1 MSFAVVIG
9 VGNRFRRDDG
19 VGPAVAEEISK
30 GNLAGLRVVTDIGDP
45 GTFFDA
51 WAGARVAVVVD
62 GAMGDGADP
71 GRIRR
76 WVAGE
81 TPDLRVVSSHAMG
94 VPQVYALG
102 ACLGQMPDRLV
113 VLSIDIADTG
123 YGIGLSPSVA
133 AVVPR
138 AAELVLDELG
148 ICETAERCHDW
159 PNAQS
164 ASASISSKPA
174 IRQS

>member
-1 MSFAVVIG
+1 MSFYVVIG

-19 VGPAVAEEISK
+19 VGPAVAEEIS
-30 GNLAGLRVVTDIGDP
+30 NCDLAGLRVVTDIGDP

-51 WAGARVAVVVD
+51 WAGARVAVIVD

-81 TPDLRVVSSHAMG
+81 APDQSVVSSHAMG

-102 ACLGQMPDRLV
+102 ACLGQVPDRLV
-113 VLSIDIADTG
+113 VLSIDIADAG

-133 AVVPR
+133 AAVPR
-138 AAELVLDELG
+138 AAELALDELG
-148 ICETAERCHDW
+148 IRDTTVRCRDW

-164 ASASISSKPA
+164 ASARTSSKLA